1 MERQMLD
8 EAVGCVLTFLGI
20 MFATVALLSGLWW
33 LLVHGWPY
41 LLLVGLVAL
50 TVLIVRAYRRQSLA
64 YQRRQVDMKVGL
76 AKREL
81 DDAYQQVMVEMD
93 HAAREWNQLS

>member
-1 MERQMLD
+1 MLD
-8 EAVGCVLTFLGI
+8 ETVGCVLTFLGI

-41 LLLVGLVAL
+41 LLLAGLVVLAVL
-50 TVLIVRAYRRQSLA
+50 TVRMCRRQSLA
-64 YQRRQVDMKVGL
+64 YQRRQVDVKVGL

-81 DDAYQQVMVEMD
+81 DDAYQQVTVEMD
-93 HAAREWNQLS
+93 QAAREWNQLS